1 MFAVG
6 FTCEEHENPADFFLD
21 TIIHCGNQCRLS
33 TEETVLY
40 TTLDQQESADA
51 KIIEN
56 NTNSKKF
63 NLVESYQKSEEYQ
76 ELRKTIDPVLKNLHE
91 EKKNEKMST
100 RIVKEVLKRDLYATS
115 FFWQVC

>member
-21 TIIHCGNQCRLS
+21 TIVHCEKQCRLS

-40 TTLDQQESADA
+40 TSLDKEESGDA
-51 KIIEN
+51 TVIETD
-56 NTNSKKF
+56 TNSEKF

-91 EKKNEKMST
+91 EKKNEKMPT
-100 RIVKEVLKRDLYATS
+100 RIVKEVIKRDLYATS